1 MIDTKARS
9 NLIQKKAI
17 LRSVGKLI
25 RGLSA
30 LFWGL
35 PVALL
40 AEAHSDLYDRARE
53 IGMLLPLLTNGM
65 LLFGIKQIGGFQP
78 QERIWTASVDR
89 ALFIGTINIGLTPFL
104 FFWHDFPHMPFFSL
118 SVGLLFVCGM
128 AYLYQLNFVL
138 RRLAFMI
145 PNETLLH
152 DTELFTGLNRRI
164 LSFMAI
170 LVIVY
175 HVFWFAPSIPAPA
188 YYFLRTIEAFRPW
201 LVVFMVVMP
210 VALTMTMVWKI
221 KETLLDHV
229 DEWAGE
235 VYSGTDCQMEADTIG
250 RTERN

>member
-9 NLIQKKAI
+9 NLTQKKAI
-17 LRSVGKLI
+17 LKSVGKLI

-40 AEAHSDLYDRARE
+40 AEAHADLYDRARE
-53 IGMLLPLLTNGM
+53 IGVLLPLLTNGM
-65 LLFGIKQIGGFQP
+65 LLFGIRQIGAFQT
-78 QERIWTASVDR
+78 QERIWTKAVDR

-104 FFWHDFPHMPFFSL
+104 FFWHDFPNMPFFSL
-118 SVGLLFVCGM
+118 SVGLLLICGLT
-128 AYLYQLNFVL
+128 YLYQLNFVL
-138 RRLAFMI
+138 RRLAIMI
-145 PNETLLH
+145 PDETLQH

-170 LVIVY
+170 MVIAY
-175 HVFWFAPSIPAPA
+175 HAVWLTPSIMAPA
-188 YYFLRTIEAFRPW
+188 YYVFRAIEIFRPW

-235 VYSGTDCQMEADTIG
+235 VYSRFEYPVETEI
-250 RTERN
+250 TERTARN